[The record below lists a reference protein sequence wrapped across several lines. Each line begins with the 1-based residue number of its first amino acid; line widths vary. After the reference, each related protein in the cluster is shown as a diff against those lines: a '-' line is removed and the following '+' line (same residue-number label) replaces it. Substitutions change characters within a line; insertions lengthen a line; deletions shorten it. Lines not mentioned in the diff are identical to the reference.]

1 MMFDFAIFDLYLS
14 LPETMIHILGQ
25 FADSFL
31 FVYLVNHFFH
41 PRKGTTVSSAQTVIV
56 TVTSAVLLFVADVLS
71 KNNYYIYYIMILAIP
86 LLYSVLFFRE
96 RLFMKVVICSIFT
109 LLILTF
115 ENLFII
121 LFHIGF
127 EAFDPGNPLYLFC
140 FFLRRIG
147 CKILQFFIIRKLL
160 LWPREMQIQLPAS
173 CWMFLFLVSV
183 EDTVMILTH
192 ISDKLPSL
200 SLTLIA
206 ITFFTVL
213 PILLL
218 MLVKTLAVMAENS
231 RIASIQNA
239 SVRVQN
245 QYLQQQIDM
254 TESLKKFR
262 HDYKAHLFAMDA
274 LLEAG
279 KTEELHQ
286 YLLSLHQSQYE
297 GIHLRQYTDN
307 VSLNI
312 LLNQKATVAEKYGIR
327 FRADI
332 VLTTNG
338 KIVVSDLIS
347 LFSNLCDNAIE
358 ACATLPEAEISLSV
372 HKAKAYLVIE
382 ISNTSRS
389 DVCKTNPEFL
399 TSKSR
404 PELHGLGIKI
414 IKSIVE
420 KYSGVYQVDSTD
432 HSFTTTIMLLD
443 E

>member
-1 MMFDFAIFDLYLS
+1 MFNLFVFYTTAS
-14 LPETMIHILGQ
+14 ETILHILGQ
-25 FADSFL
+25 VADSFL
-31 FVYLVNHFFH
+31 FMYLVNHFFH
-41 PRKGTTVSSAQTVIV
+41 PRKENSVPFIQTAAATAVSTI
-56 TVTSAVLLFVADVLS
+56 LLLLADVFS
-71 KNNYYIYYIMILAIP
+71 GNNYYVYYLMLLLIP
-86 LLYSVLFFRE
+86 LLYSILFFRE
-96 RLFMKVVICSIFT
+96 KLFIKIVICSIFT
-109 LLILTF
+109 LLILSF
-115 ENLFII
+115 ENLIITYINAAFFNHPVSDFIY
-121 LFHIGF
+121 LAGF
-127 EAFDPGNPLYLFC
+127 
-140 FFLRRIG
+140 FFRRIG
-147 CKILQFFIIRKLL
+147 CKIILYFIIRWLL

-173 CWMFLFLVSV
+173 CWTFLFIVSLG
-183 EDTVMILTH
+183 DTAMLITH
-192 ISDKLPSL
+192 VSEQVDSVLLKLISIS
-200 SLTLIA
+200 
-206 ITFFTVL
+206 FFTAL
-213 PILLL
+213 PLLLL

-297 GIHLRQYTDN
+297 GIHLRQDTDN

-332 VLTTNG
+332 VLTTDG